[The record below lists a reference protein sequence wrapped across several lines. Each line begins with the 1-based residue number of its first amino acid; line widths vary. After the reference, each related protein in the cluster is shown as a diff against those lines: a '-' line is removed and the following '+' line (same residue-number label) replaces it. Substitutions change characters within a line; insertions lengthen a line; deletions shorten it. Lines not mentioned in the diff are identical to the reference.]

1 MKTFLGKHLLALA
14 TAALA
19 IAPLASLAANVTHQA
34 YVTRVMA
41 EADGTVRLSFATEA
55 ASCTNPN
62 SPKFY
67 IISVGQQSV
76 TADGLRAMHAT
87 ALTALTMERRLSIVF
102 DNATTNCYV
111 NRLQIIEP

>member
-1 MKTFLGKHLLALA
+1 MRNPRKFLVAIALA
-14 TAALA
+14 AM
-19 IAPLASLAANVTHQA
+19 PLVSLAANVTHQA
-34 YVTRVMA
+34 YVTRVQVD
-41 EADGTVRLSFATEA
+41 ADGTVRLSFATEA

-62 SPKFY
+62 TPKYY
-67 IISVGQQSV
+67 IIAVGQQSV

-102 DNATTNCYV
+102 DNATTNCYI